1 MAPSVRQTDF
11 DAHFLDRLVG
21 TKVTT
26 YFDIDPPQKLSSVSF
41 ASEAPVP
48 LSANSPP
55 GVSPPPLSA
64 TSTSPPPV
72 SQTTASLTT
81 AASSATVSSLSFL
94 ESPPS
99 KACSWIITEKLSE
112 SALYLA
118 QDQVNMGAGP
128 PMTVGI
134 FLCYLEEDPAQ
145 IAFMRIYYQI
155 PITGTEFANLAT
167 RAQQGRPGRICG
179 EHETFQVLMRQG
191 CSVVPRFLGYD
202 EKMQGQSDLVP
213 GGFIQY
219 VVWEKVPGESL
230 TEELFWSL
238 DRPTRDDIRA
248 KFRAAYEELLRY
260 DVAPQ
265 LSRISKIIYDHS
277 TGDIRISGFQRGWP
291 ILDKEQWSDTLYV
304 AYDLAEPPEEDLDW
318 SQHPENWK
326 W

>member
-1 MAPSVRQTDF
+1 MAPSARQTDF
-11 DAHFLDRLVG
+11 DAQFLDHLVG

-26 YFDIDPPQKLSSVSF
+26 YYEIDPPQELSAVSP

-48 LSANSPP
+48 LSADPPP
-55 GVSPPPLSA
+55 GLSFPGSPPPKVCL
-64 TSTSPPPV
+64 
-72 SQTTASLTT
+72 
-81 AASSATVSSLSFL
+81 
-94 ESPPS
+94 
-99 KACSWIITEKLSE
+99 SWIITEKLSE

-128 PMTVGI
+128 PMTVGK
-134 FLCYLEEDPAQ
+134 FLCHLEEDPAQ

-155 PITGTEFANLAT
+155 PVTGTEYANLAT
-167 RAQQGRPGRICG
+167 RAQQGRPGRVCG
-179 EHETFQVLMRQG
+179 EHEAFKVLMRQG
-191 CSVVPRFLGYD
+191 CSLVPRFLGYD
-202 EKMQGQSDLVP
+202 ERMQGQNDLVP
-213 GGFIQY
+213 SGFIKY

-248 KFRAAYEELLRY
+248 KFRAAYEELLRCG
-260 DVAPQ
+260 VAPQ

-291 ILDKEQWSDTLYV
+291 ILDKLEWSDTLYV

-318 SQHPENWK
+318 SQHPENWE